1 MSWGNTIK
9 KELATM
15 SIALDLPKS
24 NPLRGTIEEFKKR
37 FEDYSDEHTVATF
50 SHCWGELVYPSNN
63 PQT

>member
-1 MSWGNTIK
+1 
-9 KELATM
+9 M

>member
-1 MSWGNTIK
+1 
-9 KELATM
+9 M

-37 FEDYSDEHTVATF
+37 FEDYSDEHIATF
-50 SHCWGELVYPSNN
+50 SHCWGELVYPANN